1 MWSGW
6 DIFQFRPVRT
16 SCQRVPSLPWC
27 LCWSRTGWGWRR
39 IKERIIFCGF
49 FFINNILDLDAH
61 YLKSAQQKRPA
72 WAVRT
77 FTFILSSL
85 CLTVRKASL
94 SLKWDG
100 VLMRRGARDETFDG
114 LLGSRLCR
122 ANLCPQAYEQWPS
135 LNLEF
140 LKHRDHTLNL
150 LHMSRTTGVEAHAI
164 QALHKVGTF
173 DKNWCDC
180 CKEKYSLSENL

>member
-1 MWSGW
+1 M
-6 DIFQFRPVRT
+6 FRFKYFFNLDLFEHPVKEFHL
-16 SCQRVPSLPWC
+16 SLGVFAGQE
-27 LCWSRTGWGWRR
+27 LAEGGAGLKKNSYFVDF
-39 IKERIIFCGF
+39 FC
-49 FFINNILDLDAH
+49 INNILDLDAH

-122 ANLCPQAYEQWPS
+122 ANLCPQAYEQ
-135 LNLEF
+135 
-140 LKHRDHTLNL
+140 
-150 LHMSRTTGVEAHAI
+150 
-164 QALHKVGTF
+164 
-173 DKNWCDC
+173 
-180 CKEKYSLSENL
+180 